1 MRFHKVR
8 DMSESVSRITCRATL
23 HSSRFTRNSSGF
35 TLVELLVVIAML
47 MLLAGAVTSSVASA
61 QRRAKIAQA
70 TAEAQEMTNAIRAYE
85 HFWGEQD
92 LTSKMKALT
101 RLNETPA
108 EEGQLKFI
116 LGEENGPDGEKL
128 PVLYNASIK
137 GGKILDPWGKPYLVT
152 VKEGDTFKP
161 NPDPSDNL
169 MSYVAFPNFNRRRAD
184 N

>member
-1 MRFHKVR
+1 MKGQRKP
-8 DMSESVSRITCRATL
+8 
-23 HSSRFTRNSSGF
+23 GF

-92 LTSKMKALT
+92 LARKMPT
-101 RLNETPA
+101 QLNETPA
-108 EEGQLKFI
+108 EADQLKFI
-116 LGEENGPDGEKL
+116 LGEENGPNGEKL

-152 VKEGDTFKP
+152 VKEGDTFRRV
-161 NPDPSDNL
+161 PDDSDKL
-169 MSYVAFPNFNRRRAD
+169 MSYVAFPNFNRRGAG

>member
-1 MRFHKVR
+1 MKFLDPDSLIAR
-8 DMSESVSRITCRATL
+8 VSCLA
-23 HSSRFTRNSSGF
+23 SRVPRPHSSGF

-70 TAEAQEMTNAIRAYE
+70 TAEAQEMTNAIRAFE

-92 LTSKMKALT
+92 LKSKMPKMNDTEAT
-101 RLNETPA
+101 
-108 EEGQLKFI
+108 EGAMSFI
-116 LGEENGPDGEKL
+116 LGGDPGPDGEKL

-137 GGKILDPWGKPYLVT
+137 GGKILDPWGHAYRVT
-152 VKEGDTFKP
+152 IKEGKSFAST
-161 NPDPSDNL
+161 PDPTDQL
-169 MSYVAFPNFNRRRAD
+169 KSYVAFPNFNRRGAD